1 MSSEKLSSH
10 EISVGKALP
19 WPVYNEEGKLLLQ
32 KGTIISNERQL
43 VTLLEKGLYR
53 NLSDQKEN
61 QQNSRPFQDHSSPF
75 ELLAGMQ
82 QRLGSIFSS
91 IHAKQDGMEDRV
103 MKFCNELKE
112 LCTRYP
118 DAALGAVHLCSTT
131 PYTLCHPLHVAILSE
146 MMARREGYNDDRT
159 NSVLAAALTSNIS
172 ILELQEQL
180 HQQPEPLT
188 DNQREQI
195 QNHPLDSMR
204 ILQDAGVTNRLW
216 LDIVAQHHERIDGSG
231 YAKGLPARSILK
243 ESQLVGISDRYA
255 AMITPRAYRPCLSSR
270 EVLRE
275 LFLNKHRDF
284 DEVTQIAFIKELGVY
299 PPGTYVELA
308 NGEKSIVVKRSTNS
322 NRPLVSSIMNGDGK
336 PYANPLRR
344 NTADSNY
351 RIKDIYI
358 PKNELRMQ
366 LNLIWGYK

>member
-43 VTLLEKGLYR
+43 ATLLEKGLYR

-61 QQNSRPFQDHSSPF
+61 KDYARPFQDTSSPF
-75 ELLAGMQ
+75 ELLATMQ
-82 QRLGSIFSS
+82 HRLGGIFSS
-91 IHAKQDGMEDRV
+91 IRAKQDGMEERV
-103 MKFCNELKE
+103 GKFCNELRE
-112 LCTRYP
+112 LCNRYP
-118 DAALGAVHLCSTT
+118 DATLGAVHLCSTT

-146 MMARREGYNDDRT
+146 MMSRREGYNEDKT
-159 NSVLAAALTSNIS
+159 NSVLAAALTANIS

-180 HQQPEPLT
+180 QAQSEPLSDT
-188 DNQREQI
+188 QREQI
-195 QNHPLDSMR
+195 QAHPLESKR
-204 ILQDAGVTNRLW
+204 ILQEAGITDPLW

-231 YAKGLPARSILK
+231 YANGLTARSILK

-255 AMITPRAYRPCLSSR
+255 AMITPRAYRPPLSSR
-270 EVLRE
+270 QVLRE

-344 NTADSNY
+344 NTADSSY

-366 LNLIWGYK
+366 LNIVWGYK